1 MTHRWPGRLSRSTA
15 RAEAVADIRGDTV
28 RTFLDMDTRQSIAA
42 GGVDALRKLGRADDS
57 LHEQWRRVEE
67 QCFAAGATY
76 LAATERPESDVSEEA
91 WSAFASAIAELGAAS
106 AAVDRFYEA
115 YRGRL
120 EHAVAEYAAVPRLA
134 ADARRAAREVAGR
147 VDGTQPYHD
156 FRSVRT
162 ALRNVDAALDAL
174 ARAEATGLGPDVVA
188 AAARTRDATD
198 ALRTALAD
206 APGRAD
212 AATKALAS
220 VRTRLQ
226 AVGTRAENIAPAYS
240 ALLREFVA
248 AGSADLTG
256 ARERCEQHMRA
267 AAADIE
273 DATVAAR
280 RGDPEGALD
289 RIAAARQHLADAEE
303 DVDAVTDRLARLREV
318 RDHPDRVE
326 QGVRFRLRDAQLLV
340 VDRGRVAEWGSVLDA
355 QLARLERAGE
365 RLTVGRPD
373 YWAYLRELDAID
385 AFVAGVIDRVRGRRG

>member
-15 RAEAVADIRGDTV
+15 RAEAVADIRSDTV
-28 RTFLDMDTRQSIAA
+28 RSFLDMDTRQSIAA
-42 GGVDALRKLGRADDS
+42 GGVHALEKLGRAEDA
-57 LHEQWRRVEE
+57 LRERWRRVEE

-76 LAATERPESDVSEEA
+76 LAATERPESDASEEA
-91 WSAFASAIAELGAAS
+91 WSAFAAAIAQLAAAS
-106 AAVDRFYEA
+106 AAVDEFYGA

-134 ADARRAAREVAGR
+134 ADARRTAQDAAGR
-147 VDGTQPYHD
+147 VDGSQPYHR
-156 FRSVRT
+156 FPSVRR
-162 ALRNVDAALDAL
+162 ALGEVDAALTAL

-188 AAARTRDATD
+188 AAACTREAAD
-198 ALRTALAD
+198 ALRSTLAD

-212 AATKALAS
+212 AAAKALAS

-256 ARERCEQHMRA
+256 ARERCEEHMRA
-267 AAADIE
+267 AAADI
-273 DATVAAR
+273 DAATVAAR
-280 RGDPEGALD
+280 QGDPEGALD
-289 RIAAARQHLADAEE
+289 HIGVARQHLADAEE

-355 QLARLERAGE
+355 QLARLERAGD
-365 RLTVGRPD
+365 RLAVGRPD

-385 AFVAGVIDRVRGRRG
+385 AFVAGVIDRVRGRRT